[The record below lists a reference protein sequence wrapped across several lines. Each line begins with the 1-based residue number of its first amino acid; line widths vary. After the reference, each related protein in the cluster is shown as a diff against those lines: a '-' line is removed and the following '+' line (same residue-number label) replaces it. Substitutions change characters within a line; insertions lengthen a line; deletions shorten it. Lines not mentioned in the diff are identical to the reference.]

1 MVAVTTPKVHMGTL
15 TGGEAREILGLNP
28 VILIPL
34 GSHEDQGPHAPMG
47 DHILAAAIAEAA
59 ALRATAL
66 GTRTLVAPLVPFGA
80 ADWFGSMPGGIALS
94 HATFKGLVGDIV
106 GSLHRNGLTRL
117 VFVNGHGGN
126 AGPLLE
132 VARRVRQETGH
143 LVPGLYLWKIAYAL
157 LPGIVGAEAARKVSG
172 HGADP
177 LTSLGLHLVPGMMR
191 PDLVAAPEPYK
202 PDRLLDLPV
211 SGMGALSFD
220 GAEVSVPHDYDEVF
234 TRGVGLGD
242 PRLSSAGTGAALA
255 ERLAD
260 VVARFAVHFAGT
272 VA

>member
-1 MVAVTTPKVHMGTL
+1 
-15 TGGEAREILGLNP
+15 
-28 VILIPL
+28 
-34 GSHEDQGPHAPMG
+34 
-47 DHILAAAIAEAA
+47 
-59 ALRATAL
+59 
-66 GTRTLVAPLVPFGA
+66 
-80 ADWFGSMPGGIALS
+80 
-94 HATFKGLVGDIV
+94 
-106 GSLHRNGLTRL
+106 
-117 VFVNGHGGN
+117 
-126 AGPLLE
+126 
-132 VARRVRQETGH
+132 
-143 LVPGLYLWKIAYAL
+143 
-157 LPGIVGAEAARKVSG
+157 
-172 HGADP
+172 
-177 LTSLGLHLVPGMMR
+177 MMR

-255 ERLAD
+255 DRLAD